1 MIDIEEYL
9 KNPIAKLLGKEV
21 KPERFLWHVKW
32 AYRTSDLNIAQRG
45 LLKPKD
51 YAVFAHNGL
60 TDFNDMY
67 PYFMD
72 CWELDWDQI
81 KIKGSQFN
89 YYSFWRIDTK
99 IAKVPWYIDP
109 YCATE
114 PFVEQPL
121 HYLCTPNPIP
131 KEALKLFRFDLNC
144 YLKRTPY
151 VHYSNG
157 AAHISPI
164 YSDFDTLKPNPIYE
178 NMARKLAEISQHNN
192 LLR

>member
-1 MIDIEEYL
+1 MIDPESLRNYPLSE
-9 KNPIAKLLGKEV
+9 LLGKEV
-21 KPERFLWHVKW
+21 KPERFLWHVTW
-32 AYRTSDLNIAQRG
+32 EYHSSDLSIAQIG

-72 CWELDWDQI
+72 CWDFDNRLVNTEL
-81 KIKGSQFN
+81 SPFFN
-89 YYSFWRIDTK
+89 YSFWRIDTK

-109 YCATE
+109 YCASE
-114 PFVEQPL
+114 PFIEHPL

-131 KEALKLFRFDLNC
+131 KEALKLFKFDLNC

-192 LLR
+192 LLS